1 MDTVNAPT
9 KMSGASCCDDSAP
22 VSNAVDTPTLRSKAS
37 GSSLGRDWLGLL
49 RYWLRD
55 RRVMIGLAAAVLTAG
70 AWFNWGWLVAVGA
83 APLIVALAPCAAMC
97 AVGLCTMGAGKTA
110 SAKDATSRESIDH
123 REPPTV
129 S

>member
-1 MDTVNAPT
+1 MDTTNAPT
-9 KMSGASCCDDSAP
+9 KVSGASCCDDSPAA
-22 VSNAVDTPTLRSKAS
+22 SNAVDTPTHRSEAS

-55 RRVMIGLAAAVLTAG
+55 RRVMIGIAAVALTAG
-70 AWFNWGWLVAVGA
+70 AWFNWGWLAAIGV
-83 APLIVALAPCAAMC
+83 APLILALAPCAAMC
-97 AVGLCTMGAGKTA
+97 AVGLCTMGGGKTA

-123 REPPTV
+123 KEPPSV